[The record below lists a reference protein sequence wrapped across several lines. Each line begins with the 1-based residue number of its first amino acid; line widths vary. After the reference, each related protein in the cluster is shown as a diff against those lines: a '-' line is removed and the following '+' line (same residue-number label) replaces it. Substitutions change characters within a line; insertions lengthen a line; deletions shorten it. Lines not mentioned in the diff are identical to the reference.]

1 MGSFIPPIL
10 TFTHFIMEV
19 YSTLNAP
26 LAYLSFLHI
35 LFFLPSPVTGRGW
48 LVTLSLSLGKNNQFP
63 KVRLRID
70 KVLRFSLFFG

>member
-35 LFFLPSPVTGRGW
+35 LFFLPSPVKGRGL
-48 LVTLSLSLGKNNQFP
+48 LVTCLECNDSQISCKHQGRTHP
-63 KVRLRID
+63 
-70 KVLRFSLFFG
+70 